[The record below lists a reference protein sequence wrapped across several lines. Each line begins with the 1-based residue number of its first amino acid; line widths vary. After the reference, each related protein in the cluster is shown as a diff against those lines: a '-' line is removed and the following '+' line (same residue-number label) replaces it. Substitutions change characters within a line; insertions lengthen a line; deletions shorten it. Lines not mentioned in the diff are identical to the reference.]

1 MKLFLLT
8 SRKAVVR
15 IFGFAFFVSLLI
27 PPLVSAGVT
36 VRFSGEPSGEGVL
49 QCLCRTSN
57 CIKTCYVKTY

>member
-1 MKLFLLT
+1 MKLLLLT

-15 IFGFAFFVSLLI
+15 IFGFAFFVRCSCGRLLA
-27 PPLVSAGVT
+27 LAVT

-57 CIKTCYVKTY
+57 CIKMLRKTY